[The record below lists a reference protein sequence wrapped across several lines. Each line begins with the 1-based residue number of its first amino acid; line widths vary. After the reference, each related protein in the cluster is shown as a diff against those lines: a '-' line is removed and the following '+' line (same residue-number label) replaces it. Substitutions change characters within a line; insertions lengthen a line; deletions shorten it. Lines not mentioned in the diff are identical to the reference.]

1 MGIFRRGIRGRG
13 RIDGC
18 GSSGGPGLAFN
29 VEEVQV
35 IIMDSEVTGA
45 GKDEAF
51 ISEGVDCV
59 REVRY
64 SGS

>member
-1 MGIFRRGIRGRG
+1 M
-13 RIDGC
+13 
-18 GSSGGPGLAFN
+18 
-29 VEEVQV
+29 